1 MSGRGVIGVSS
12 GHTAVE
18 GTTSSGIAIYGGVD
32 AGARGRGVVGVSGS
46 RTAIEG
52 NSTSGD
58 AVYGVS
64 KSGIGVHGKG
74 GHLGGYFEGNVQ
86 ITGDLS
92 IQGVSIQA
100 WLQRIITLEKLID
113 NLLTRLQILNE
124 KNQTPPKKN
133 RGASCI
139 MDYDPEAPPSDAVVG
154 VKVHGGGFYADK
166 VVTVM
171 QVARPQNGQ
180 DSQFANTKADSSGGY
195 LVRRS
200 VLKNF
205 PKQPVELYAIG
216 SMSGITSNT
225 AGMNI

>member
-1 MSGRGVIGVSS
+1 
-12 GHTAVE
+12 AVE

-46 RTAIEG
+46 STAIEG

-100 WLQRIITLEKLID
+100 WLQRIITLE
-113 NLLTRLQILNE
+113 
-124 KNQTPPKKN
+124 N
-133 RGASCI
+133 R
-139 MDYDPEAPPSDAVVG
+139 
-154 VKVHGGGFYADK
+154 
-166 VVTVM
+166 
-171 QVARPQNGQ
+171 
-180 DSQFANTKADSSGGY
+180 ANTLQSDVNALENRNG
-195 LVRRS
+195 
-200 VLKNF
+200 
-205 PKQPVELYAIG
+205 
-216 SMSGITSNT
+216 
-225 AGMNI
+225 